1 MDKSLTYTV
10 FSVIYFLSI
19 NLMENNSK
27 KEELIPYINKILE
40 RKNIDYF
47 YRDNEIIVDL
57 SGNQFHKI
65 VTRAKCEMLNEKDG
79 LDNRHT
85 YYVSKA
91 ENIARLMS
99 DNPEYEFFIEYPYN
113 PD

>member
-1 MDKSLTYTV
+1 MRHFK
-10 FSVIYFLSI
+10 
-19 NLMENNSK
+19 K
-27 KEELIPYINKILE
+27 AKEELIPYINKILE
-40 RKNIDYF
+40 KKNIDYF

-65 VTRAKCEMLNEKDG
+65 EKDG

>member
-1 MDKSLTYTV
+1 MRHFK
-10 FSVIYFLSI
+10 
-19 NLMENNSK
+19 K
-27 KEELIPYINKILE
+27 AKEELIPYINKILE

-47 YRDNEIIVDL
+47 YRD
-57 SGNQFHKI
+57 KI